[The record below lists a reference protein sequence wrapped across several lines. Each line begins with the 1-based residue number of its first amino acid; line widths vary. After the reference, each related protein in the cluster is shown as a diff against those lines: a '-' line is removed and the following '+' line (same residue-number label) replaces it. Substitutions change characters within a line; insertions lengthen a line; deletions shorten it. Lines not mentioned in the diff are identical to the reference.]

1 MPSFTRNSE
10 ALISFSYFKT
20 VDQHSAGFWR
30 TNNTTRGGESS
41 IKQTVGV
48 AKLWVN
54 EVFDVSRVVGKQLL
68 VQLPT
73 IESKDKQLQ
82 GSL

>member
-1 MPSFTRNSE
+1 M
-10 ALISFSYFKT
+10 
-20 VDQHSAGFWR
+20 SAKSLQIMGRINAVSPELSGLQIYILWR
-30 TNNTTRGGESS
+30 G
-41 IKQTVGV
+41 GV

-54 EVFDVSRVVGKQLL
+54 EVFDVSLVVGKQLL